1 MGGRININ
9 AIRAALREE
18 RGGKETRER
27 ERERERGWV
36 LMVRVHKTIVII
48 YIFCEGQKQS
58 GMDFS
63 C

>member
-27 ERERERGWV
+27 ERERERMGV
-36 LMVRVHKTIVII
+36 DGEGPQNYCYNI
-48 YIFCEGQKQS
+48 YIL
-58 GMDFS
+58 
-63 C
+63 